1 MLAGDE
7 RKADQIAQGVGHGD
21 NPWLIIPSH
30 CVRSSVLRFGFRLLS
45 VLSINNTALDEK
57 TFILLRCVPNPFS
70 CQDTRGAIFARQY
83 KAIHAGCESHQGSLE
98 NLIPN
103 GP

>member
-21 NPWLIIPSH
+21 IPWLTIASH
-30 CVRSSVLRFGFRLLS
+30 CVRSSVLRSGFRPLS
-45 VLSINNTALDEK
+45 VLIHNTALNEE

-70 CQDTRGAIFARQY
+70 CQDKGEPSSPVNTKRSMQVVNHI
-83 KAIHAGCESHQGSLE
+83 KA
-98 NLIPN
+98 P
-103 GP
+103 